1 MKLRL
6 ISLAALAAFAG
17 QAFAADANSALR
29 TVAAPDGTT
38 VTTSLFVAGSSALGN
53 LVKGLVAYNC
63 TSSVVWGDTAN
74 SGGDQSLYLCKGVKS
89 GSTFAAKGIAV
100 GANVLVYERKA
111 GGSIFGVN
119 PIVNGQADG
128 KLGSAVGFIKPST
141 CGAAGNTCDTTT
153 GTTSAIPDVGLSDLE
168 GAVFQDADHFTTSA
182 GANKLTATQL
192 GQLNG
197 TATVLQGFGI
207 VVNNGLYSALQ
218 AAGHTVDGTTSGVA
232 TLSSAEVSSLL
243 NAGVN
248 AQDGWGSILGSAY
261 SGRQLNI
268 CTRTTGSGTK
278 ATAYIQFTG
287 STYCSK
293 GHGATLLTAGNSDA
307 TAISD
312 ANGTLW
318 VQENSSSGTVKSCL
332 NAVETASALG
342 VGIMGLDNPPGAS
355 DNWKFVALDGNTA
368 NIANAKAG
376 KYNWAYEAYANTNK
390 TTFTSANLGNAY
402 KLGSALIAELSN
414 QTIIN
419 TVGGGIANGVASV
432 TDADTHALRPTACSQ
447 LIYQQ

>member
-29 TVAAPDGTT
+29 TVAAPDGTA
-38 VTTSLFVAGSSALGN
+38 VATSLFVSGSSALGN
-53 LVKGLVAYNC
+53 LVKGLVNYNC
-63 TSSVVWGDTAN
+63 TSSVVWGDAASN
-74 SGGDQSLYLCKGVKS
+74 GGDQVMYLCKSVKS

-100 GANVLVYERKA
+100 GSNVLVYERKA

-141 CGAAGNTCDTTT
+141 CGAAGNTCDTTL

-168 GAVFQDADHFTTSA
+168 GAVFQDDDHFTSSA
-182 GANKLTATQL
+182 GAKLSA
-192 GQLNG
+192 GQLAQLSG
-197 TATVLQGFGI
+197 TATVLQGFGL

-218 AAGHTVDGTTSGVA
+218 AAGHTVDGTTSGLP
-232 TLSSAEVSSLL
+232 TLSTAEAASLL

-248 AQDGWGSILGSAY
+248 SVDGWGSILGSAY

-278 ATAYIQFTG
+278 ATAYLMFTG

-293 GHGATLLTAGNSDA
+293 KHGAALLTASLSDA
-307 TAISD
+307 SAIGD

-332 NAVETASALG
+332 NAVETAGALG
-342 VGIMGLDNPPGAS
+342 VGIM
-355 DNWKFVALDGNTA
+355 
-368 NIANAKAG
+368 
-376 KYNWAYEAYANTNK
+376 
-390 TTFTSANLGNAY
+390 
-402 KLGSALIAELSN
+402 
-414 QTIIN
+414 
-419 TVGGGIANGVASV
+419 
-432 TDADTHALRPTACSQ
+432 
-447 LIYQQ
+447 